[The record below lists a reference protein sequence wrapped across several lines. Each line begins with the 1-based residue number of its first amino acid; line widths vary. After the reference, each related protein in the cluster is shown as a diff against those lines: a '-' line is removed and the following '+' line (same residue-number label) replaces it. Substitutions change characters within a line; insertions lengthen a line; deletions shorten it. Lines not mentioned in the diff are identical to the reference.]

1 MRNVTKCK
9 DCIDLLMDYL
19 EQNLDSETQEKLDQ
33 HFAGCSPCLNFLGS
47 YRDCSKMAQQLR
59 DQQVEIPKELE
70 NRLKTFLQEQM
81 QNRND

>member
-1 MRNVTKCK
+1 MRNELKCK
-9 DCIDLLMDYL
+9 DCFDLLMDYL
-19 EQNLDSETQEKLDQ
+19 EDHLDRKTQKKLDQ
-33 HFAGCSPCLNFLGS
+33 HFAECSPCLNFLES

-81 QNRND
+81 

>member
-1 MRNVTKCK
+1 MRHFLNCK
-9 DCIDLLMDYL
+9 DCFGLLMDYL
-19 EQNLDSETQEKLDQ
+19 ENSLDSETQKNLDQ
-33 HFAGCSPCLNFLGS
+33 HFAACPPCLNFLES

-81 QNRND
+81 